1 MATTLDISNCRQSGV
16 HMQYDV
22 HQYVAKVCD
31 NIKKHGIYTINR
43 MRSAGF
49 EYTGMGDAA
58 KCNACGLEVSTW
70 TLERD
75 PFQVHSE
82 CKPNCTFVES
92 ILAKNATKLND
103 AQSSSK
109 RCKSSDTTEKSDQQ
123 IIPFELESLKKARQR
138 TFSHYPSSAISLKDQ
153 LIRAGFFGC
162 NVHDR
167 VICIYCNLICQ
178 QWDKNIDNPAK
189 VHSSLS
195 SQCPYVLNVLNKEA
209 ASSTCILNGTLPDND
224 VNNQAVLNNVER
236 LDSDPV
242 VYTSP
247 RHPEYMSL
255 VDRKAS
261 FQTWIAESMP
271 SVDDLVKSGFFYTG
285 QQNIVRCFHCDGS
298 LEKWG
303 ANDNPLIEHVRWFP
317 CCSYAK
323 QLAGDQLYN
332 RIRQAQNDLTAQT
345 HMQISPTAGRTQ
357 LEIPNEA
364 LLSRLVAARLDLPI
378 TQRLIS
384 QNFKLSIIKR
394 CWEDQLRLKRND
406 FVSDCDLYIACLVL
420 QKQIE
425 HISGNKDKIIIP
437 SIKMKEAQEKKQPG
451 VSSAAQTTP
460 LVSVQY
466 PSNIG
471 NSSRGQAAPPNPPTV
486 TNSNELSTSGAAT
499 GETKR
504 AVINN
509 PCLVC
514 AEAEKCLA
522 CVPCGHLAICI
533 NCSQTLRVCPTC
545 RRSIEAFVRIYI

>member
-1 MATTLDISNCRQSGV
+1 
-16 HMQYDV
+16 
-22 HQYVAKVCD
+22 
-31 NIKKHGIYTINR
+31 

-49 EYTGMGDAA
+49 EYTGMGDVA

-70 TLERD
+70 TREKD
-75 PFQVHSE
+75 PFQVHAE

-92 ILAKNATKLND
+92 VLAKTAAKLND
-103 AQSSSK
+103 AK
-109 RCKSSDTTEKSDQQ
+109 HLGKYHELSDTTEKSDEQ
-123 IIPFELESLKKARQR
+123 IIPFELESLKQARQR

-153 LIRAGFFGC
+153 LIRSGFFGC

-178 QWDKNIDNPAK
+178 QWDKDIDDPAK

-209 ASSTCILNGTLPDND
+209 AASTCILNGTLTNND
-224 VNNQAVLNNVER
+224 VDNQTVSDTVGR
-236 LDSDPV
+236 LSSDPV

-247 RHPEYMSL
+247 RHAEYMSL

-261 FQTWIAESMP
+261 FQTWPAKSMP
-271 SVDDLVKSGFFYTG
+271 SVEDLVKAGFFYTG
-285 QQNIVRCFHCDGS
+285 QQNIVKCFHCDGS

-303 ANDNPLIEHVRWFP
+303 ANDNPLIEHVRRFP
-317 CCSYAK
+317 CCLYAK

-345 HMQISPTAGRTQ
+345 HMQISSTTGRTQ

-394 CWEDQLRLKRND
+394 CWEDQLRLKRDD

-420 QKQIE
+420 QKQVE
-425 HISGNKDKIIIP
+425 HIAGNKNKVVIP
-437 SIKMKEAQEKKQPG
+437 SVKMKEDQEKKQPG
-451 VSSAAQTTP
+451 VFSAAQTTP
-460 LVSVQY
+460 LMSIQC
-466 PSNIG
+466 PSNIN
-471 NSSRGQAAPPNPPTV
+471 NSSIRQGAPPNPPNA
-486 TNSNELSTSGAAT
+486 TNSHELSTSGAAAS
-499 GETKR
+499 ETER
-504 AVINN
+504 VVLNN
-509 PCLVC
+509 PCLLC
-514 AEAEKCLA
+514 AEAEKRVA
-522 CVPCGHLAICI
+522 CVPCGHLAVCV
-533 NCSQTLRVCPTC
+533 NCSRTLRACPTC